1 MLTQLATE
9 YGIRPVVL
17 ACTDEFTGWLNENRD
32 IVGQYADSLLPARD
46 TPDKMSDKSRFYR
59 WASEHD
65 LRLPETR
72 FVDSA
77 EDLTQAAQ
85 EMTFPLVVK
94 PPHRTARW
102 LEASGGSKVCK
113 VHSSAELLQLA
124 PSLFAAV
131 NELILQAWVPG
142 PSSLTRELS
151 VCLDA
156 DGNFLTGIVLQKIR
170 QWAPETGTG
179 SLAVQIHDEEVMTTG
194 LEILRRLAHVGFCQ
208 VEFKRS
214 ETDGRLYIIEM
225 NPSRASL
232 NFPLCEASGVDM
244 TYIWYCAAAG
254 LPLPANR
261 DVTHPGAKWICWKRD
276 LAAAFVSWRQGK
288 LGFREWLKS
297 VRGHKWS
304 ADIQLDDPMPL
315 LADVVRKLAALSWR
329 PDGARRFASR
339 GLLGP
344 SPRRTVVDRQT
355 PVVLLGIDRLLGL
368 QLARILWQ
376 HGIPTIGVAVDPK
389 SHYCRTRAAT
399 QIVDADEVERD
410 PNQFFKKLNAEYAAR
425 PVVIPCMDEF
435 VFWLNDNRDIVEAH
449 ADFLLP
455 PAKSLELLGD
465 KSLFYRYCI
474 ERKLPIPATRFVSSR
489 KELEAAARE
498 MHFPLVVKPPRRS
511 AAWMKATDGSKV
523 LRADDPADL
532 LNCAPDLLGVTDEL
546 ILQAWVEGGDDC
558 MHSLYVCLDHESR
571 PVVSSIVGRK
581 VRQWPPDIGVGTLST
596 EVREDEL
603 VEIGLRI
610 LQELGYVG
618 SGSMQF
624 KRDKRS
630 GDFFIIEMNTRF
642 ALGAPLFEA
651 SGIAAT
657 LSHYC
662 LAAGLPLPQ
671 NRSVTQR
678 GRKWICWKRDLASAF
693 VHWRRGDL
701 TVSQWL
707 NSLRGR
713 KRSADFHL
721 RDPMPLLADIGRKLK
736 TAFS

>member
-1 MLTQLATE
+1 MLAQITAE
-9 YGIRPVVL
+9 YGMRPVVL
-17 ACTDEFTGWLNENRD
+17 ACTDEFVGWLNENRD
-32 IVGQYADSLLPARD
+32 VVGQHADLLLPARD
-46 TPDKMSDKSRFYR
+46 TLEKMSDKSRFYR
-59 WASEHD
+59 WVSEHD

-72 FVDSA
+72 FVNSA
-77 EDLTQAAQ
+77 EDLAQAAQ
-85 EMTFPLVVK
+85 EMSFPLVVK
-94 PPHRTARW
+94 PPHRTDRW

-113 VHSSAELLQLA
+113 VHSPEELLRLA

-131 NELILQAWVPG
+131 DELILQAWVPG
-142 PSSLTRELS
+142 PISLSRELS

-156 DGNFLTGIVLQKIR
+156 ESNLLAAIVLQKIR

-179 SLAVQIHDEEVMTTG
+179 SLAVQIDDEEVMTTG
-194 LEILRRLAHVGFCQ
+194 LEILRKLAHVGFSQ

-214 ETDGRLYIIEM
+214 ETDGELYIIEM

-254 LPLPANR
+254 LPIPTSR
-261 DVTHPGAKWICWKRD
+261 GVTHPGAKWICWKRD
-276 LAAAFVSWRQGK
+276 LASAFISWRQGK

-315 LADVVRKLAALSWR
+315 LADLVHKLTARSWR
-329 PDGARRFASR
+329 PSRARRSPSR
-339 GLLGP
+339 GLFGR
-344 SPRRTVVDRQT
+344 SRRRAVADRQA

-368 QLARILWQ
+368 QLARILWRQ
-376 HGIPTIGVAVDPK
+376 GIPTIGVAVDPK
-389 SHYCRTRAAT
+389 SPYCRTRAAT
-399 QIVDADEVERD
+399 RIVHAKDVEHD
-410 PNQFFKKLNAEYAAR
+410 PNQFFKELNAEYTAR

-435 VFWLNDNRDIVEAH
+435 VFWLNENRDIVDAH

-455 PAKSLELLGD
+455 PSESLERLGD

-474 ERKLPIPATRFVSSR
+474 EENLPIPATRFITSG

-498 MHFPLVVKPPRRS
+498 MDFPLVIKPPRRS
-511 AAWMKATDGSKV
+511 DAWMKATGGLKV
-523 LRADDPADL
+523 LRADDPAAL
-532 LNCAPDLLGVTDEL
+532 LNCAPGLLGVTDEL
-546 ILQAWVEGGDDC
+546 ILQAWVEGGDEC
-558 MHSLYVCLDHESR
+558 MHSLYVCLDHLSR
-571 PVVSSIVGRK
+571 PVISSVVARK
-581 VRQWPPDIGVGTLST
+581 IRQWPPDIGVGSLST

-603 VEIGLRI
+603 VDIGLRI
-610 LQELGYVG
+610 MQKLGYVG
-618 SGSMQF
+618 TGSLQF
-624 KRDKRS
+624 KRDERS

-642 ALGAPLFEA
+642 ALGAPLLEA

-657 LSHYC
+657 LCHYC

-671 NRSVTQR
+671 NRSITHR

-701 TVSQWL
+701 TIGQWL
-707 NSLRGR
+707 SSLRGR
-713 KRSADFHL
+713 KRSADLYF